1 MELQTVS
8 LLYVLRSCI
17 SLCFNVCTVRVY
29 TSSCHALRPSHH
41 SQFTAEF
48 LLFLGVTHLS
58 VLIMR
63 SSLLEDVNNAA
74 CACCLFVCLFSE
86 AGVRQHI
93 LPLASS

>member
-8 LLYVLRSCI
+8 PLYILQSCI
-17 SLCFNVCTVRVY
+17 ALCFNVCTVRAY
-29 TSSCHALRPSHH
+29 TSSCHASRPSHH

-48 LLFLGVTHLS
+48 LLFLRVTHLS

-74 CACCLFVCLFSE
+74 R
-86 AGVRQHI
+86 VRQHI